1 MKSYLKSGIVLFVM
15 SMMLLISSCQ
25 RGSGCGAWSKKQ
37 YKKQNQTHTTQN
49 VENFTGHQG

>member
-15 SMMLLISSCQ
+15 AMMLLISSCQ

-49 VENFTGHQG
+49 VENFTGHKG